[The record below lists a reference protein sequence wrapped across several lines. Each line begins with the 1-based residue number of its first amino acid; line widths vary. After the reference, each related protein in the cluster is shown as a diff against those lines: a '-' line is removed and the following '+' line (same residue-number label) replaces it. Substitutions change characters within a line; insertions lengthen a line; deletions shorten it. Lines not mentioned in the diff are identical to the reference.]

1 MSAAPDCL
9 PPAASV
15 DEVLALIGARVQP
28 LDAERVPFAEAFGR
42 VLRQAVC
49 AAEDQPPFDRS
60 SMDGY
65 AIRLDDPATQF
76 RVVDEIRAGDWK
88 PRALHPGEAVRI
100 ATGGALPGDGLQ
112 VVMKEDVRV
121 EADTVTVV
129 RRDGERN
136 IRFRGEDA
144 RVGQVLMEAG
154 TVLQPGSLGL
164 LASVGC
170 VRPLVT
176 RLPRALHV
184 ATGNEILPPDQTPG
198 PGQIR
203 DSNSTLVRAFLSQ
216 WGIKPE
222 QRRVGEDETQV
233 KSEIQNPKPE
243 VDQLD
248 LLLIS
253 GGASVGEHDFTKR
266 LLEHLGFAIL
276 VSKTT
281 ARPGKPLIVA
291 QRGAALAF
299 GLPGNPLAHFVCL
312 NLHVRAALQAFA
324 GQSAKTHFQA
334 GVLAVDLRADG
345 NARETLWPARW
356 TLRDGAATLTP
367 LRWRSSGDL
376 TSLATANALIRVTA
390 GAERRA
396 RGSRVEFVST
406 EGNA

>member
-1 MSAAPDCL
+1 MSAAPDCP

-28 LDAERVPFAEAFGR
+28 LDAESVPFAEAFGR

-88 PRALHPGEAVRI
+88 PRALQPGEAVRI

-121 EADTVTVV
+121 EADTVTML

-144 RVGQVLMEAG
+144 RVGQVLVEAG

-233 KSEIQNPKPE
+233 KFEIQNPKFE

-281 ARPGKPLIVA
+281 ARPGKPLIMA
-291 QRGAALAF
+291 RRGAALAF

-312 NLHVRAALQAFA
+312 NLYVRAALQFFA
-324 GQSAKTHFQA
+324 GQSAKTPFQA

-356 TLRDGAATLTP
+356 TLRDGVATLTP

>member
-15 DEVLALIGARVQP
+15 DEVLALIGASVQP

-88 PRALHPGEAVRI
+88 PRALQPGEAVRI

-144 RVGQVLMEAG
+144 RVGQVLVEAG

-176 RLPRALHV
+176 RLPRVLHV

-198 PGQIR
+198 PGKIR
-203 DSNSTLVRAFLSQ
+203 DSNSALVRAFLSQ
-216 WGIKPE
+216 WGITVE
-222 QRRVGEDETQV
+222 QRRVSEDETQV
-233 KSEIQNPKPE
+233 KSEIQNPTFE

-266 LLEHLGFAIL
+266 LLEHLNFTIL

-291 QRGAALAF
+291 RRGAALAF

-312 NLHVRAALQAFA
+312 NLYVCAALQALA
-324 GQSAKTHFQA
+324 GQSAETPFQA

-356 TLRDGAATLTP
+356 TLRDGVATLTP